1 MKKQHEFDLNFVKHI
16 RNPRSLVISFLRLI
30 TENIYKK
37 NADKT
42 NKTPAHFLGR
52 VHHCVLGLEGERGRG
67 GGGAGASVRGG
78 EGGGQGSRG
87 GGGEGGGGSS

>member
-67 GGGAGASVRGG
+67 GGSGG
-78 EGGGQGSRG
+78 ERERGRGRRPGVAG

>member
-37 NADKT
+37 MQIRPTKHRRTSSAEST
-42 NKTPAHFLGR
+42 IACSVSR
-52 VHHCVLGLEGERGRG
+52 AREGEGGGSGGERERGRG
-67 GGGAGASVRGG
+67 RRPGVAGGR
-78 EGGGQGSRG
+78 
-87 GGGEGGGGSS
+87 GEGGGGSS